1 MISRRYTKSQ
11 FVTSGQQDRP
21 ICAIFVEDIFSER
34 RLKLEELFD
43 EFECLRN
50 LITKLLYS
58 SDDLIE
64 NY

>member
-1 MISRRYTKSQ
+1 M
-11 FVTSGQQDRP
+11 
-21 ICAIFVEDIFSER
+21 
-34 RLKLEELFD
+34 EELFD